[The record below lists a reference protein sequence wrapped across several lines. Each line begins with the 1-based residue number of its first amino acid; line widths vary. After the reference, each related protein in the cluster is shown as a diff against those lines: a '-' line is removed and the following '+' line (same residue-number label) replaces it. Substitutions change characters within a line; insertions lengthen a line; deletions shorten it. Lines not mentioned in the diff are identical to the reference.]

1 MKLHILCVGRLKEE
15 AERAIVERY
24 LQRFQQMGAPLGFTN
39 LDVTELME
47 SKARSA
53 QERKAFEAGELRKK
67 IPTDST
73 IVALDEGGKAVGSA
87 AFAEMLAKLR
97 DNGARHLC
105 FIVGG
110 PDGLDAAF
118 AAEAYLTLSLGRLT
132 LPHGLARAVLA
143 EQLYRAASIL
153 AGHPYHRA

>member
-24 LQRFQQMGAPLGFTN
+24 RQRFQQIGAPLGFGGVG
-39 LDVTELME
+39 VTELTE
-47 SKARSA
+47 SNARSA
-53 QERKAFEAGELRKK
+53 PERKAFEAAELRKK
-67 IPTDST
+67 IPTDAR

-97 DNGARHLC
+97 DDGARHLC
-105 FIVGG
+105 FVVGG
-110 PDGLDAAF
+110 PDGLDQAF
-118 AAEAYLTLSLGRLT
+118 AAEAFLTLSLGRLT
-132 LPHGLARAVLA
+132 LPHGLARAILA

-153 AGHPYHRA
+153 AGHPYHRT